1 MRKIPCNME
10 NIHYSMEKIHLLI
23 PVSIINN
30 MTNTTI
36 MDQVH
41 NFWSKM

>member
-1 MRKIPCNME
+1 MGKTPCNMG
-10 NIHYSMEKIHLLI
+10 NIQYSMEKIHLLI
-23 PVSIINN
+23 PVSIIDNT
-30 MTNTTI
+30 TNTTI